1 MYLTYAEYTSMGGT
15 LEESAYTLY
24 EFRAE
29 SIINWYT
36 FNRLKNDTTFPDEVK
51 KCMYMLISL
60 LVAQDKAMGGDG
72 SGSGGGGNPSQIA
85 SQSNDGV
92 SVSYSIMS
100 TDDLIKY
107 RQKELDEIVQ
117 RTLQGVMN
125 ELGRRL
131 LYRGLYPG
139 E

>member
-1 MYLTYAEYTSMGGT
+1 MYLTYAEYTALGGT
-15 LEESAYTLY
+15 LSEQSYTFY

-29 SIINWYT
+29 AIIDWYT
-36 FNRLKNDTTFPDEVK
+36 FNRLHGQTEFPDEVK
-51 KCMYMLISL
+51 KCMYMLINL
-60 LVAQDKAMGGDG
+60 LVDQDTAMGGDT
-72 SGSGGGGNPSQIA
+72 SGAGGGTPAQIA

-100 TDDLIKY
+100 TTELIQY
-107 RQKELDEIVQ
+107 RDNELKSLVQ
-117 RTLQGVMN
+117 RTLQGVTN
-125 ELGRRL
+125 ILGRKL

>member
-1 MYLTYAEYTSMGGT
+1 MYLTYAEYTSLGGT
-15 LEESAYTLY
+15 LSESAYTLY

-36 FNRLKNDTTFPDEVK
+36 FNRLKKDTTFPDEVK
-51 KCMYMLISL
+51 KCMYMLINL
-60 LVAQDKAMGGDG
+60 LVAQDEAMGGD
-72 SGSGGGGNPSQIA
+72 SASGGGGSTPSQIA

-100 TDDLIKY
+100 TTELIQY
-107 RQKELDEIVQ
+107 RKNELDEIVQ
-117 RTLQGVMN
+117 RQLQGVMN
-125 ELGRRL
+125 ELGHRL